1 MTNNKKRKLI
11 IQISIAILCVAIAI
25 SMYFYFSIS
34 FYRARGINANYLSD
48 TQIILTPWNTFSC
61 NIRGERHSGKYDIA
75 TEGQGE
81 KYYYFYDKNGDLLFK
96 ALFNGK
102 ELIYNKT
109 YFVKV
114 N

>member
-11 IQISIAILCVAIAI
+11 LHTSISIVCIAI
-25 SMYFYFSIS
+25 SICLCFYFSIS
-34 FYRARGINANYLSD
+34 FYRARGINTNYLSD
-48 TQIILTPWNTFSC
+48 TQIILTPWETFSC
-61 NIRGERHSGKYDIA
+61 NIGGKKQIGKYHII

-81 KYYYFYDKNGDLLFK
+81 KYYYFYDKNGKLLFK
-96 ALFNGK
+96 ALLSGK
-102 ELIYNKT
+102 ELVYNKT